1 MKMIKERN
9 YIYVCIIFFYICF
22 LFNFNIVNASTAK
35 YAHAYSKIF
44 LENIDSESTY
54 KIQFSMEDSFTSDEH
69 YEILTI
75 SYKNGKILD
84 VVKKD
89 CGLLYSYSNNYHENH
104 EYDIA
109 EKTKVQKDGNIIVLS
124 IEDLNGNEIGTY
136 NTLTIFK
143 NDVEILKFK
152 DDDYFCDRSLTTCN
166 DDYNV
171 YTYSNIKI
179 DLNQN
184 KVEVLRENKVE
195 TLTKNNTMPIIIF
208 TFILLIIIMILIVI
222 KRKKY
227 KAK

>member
-1 MKMIKERN
+1 MIKMIKGRN
-9 YIYVCIIFFYICF
+9 YIYVCIIFIYICF
-22 LFNFNIVNASTAK
+22 LFNFNIVKASTAK
-35 YAHAYSKIF
+35 YRHAYSKIL
-44 LENIDSESTY
+44 LENIDFESTY

-75 SYKNGKILD
+75 SYKSGNILD
-84 VVKKD
+84 AIKKD
-89 CGLLYSYSNNYHENH
+89 CGLYSYSNNYDENH

-109 EKTKVQKDGNIIVLS
+109 EKTKFQKDGNIIVLS
-124 IEDLNGNEIGTY
+124 IEDLNEDEIGTY

-143 NDVEILKFK
+143 NDVEILKFR

-195 TLTKNNTMPIIIF
+195 TLIKNNTMSIIIF
-208 TFILLIIIMILIVI
+208 TFILLIIIIILIVI

>member
-1 MKMIKERN
+1 M
-9 YIYVCIIFFYICF
+9 
-22 LFNFNIVNASTAK
+22 
-35 YAHAYSKIF
+35 
-44 LENIDSESTY
+44 
-54 KIQFSMEDSFTSDEH
+54 
-69 YEILTI
+69 
-75 SYKNGKILD
+75 
-84 VVKKD
+84 
-89 CGLLYSYSNNYHENH
+89 
-104 EYDIA
+104 
-109 EKTKVQKDGNIIVLS
+109 
-124 IEDLNGNEIGTY
+124 
-136 NTLTIFK
+136 
-143 NDVEILKFK
+143 KFK

-208 TFILLIIIMILIVI
+208 TFILLIIIIILIVI